1 MRDSLKNYKV
11 FTITSEPF
19 LPDILSSLMWEL
31 EISGLTEEADS
42 IKVFSGSGN
51 AVNETKISDLL
62 DKLVAEKLIKSF
74 SINKEI
80 LEDKNWNELWEKGR
94 EIIRATKRII
104 IKPTFKNYS
113 PRENE
118 IVLTIDPKMS
128 FGTGEHQTTK
138 PVLSL
143 LEKYIKPGNKVLD
156 VGSGTG
162 ILAIAS
168 VKLGAVSAI
177 ALDSDETCF
186 DNCIENCSLNNV
198 TDYVKTVT
206 GEIVSIEENNFDLI
220 LANIQKNVLLEI
232 ADKIK
237 LKTVAGALVI
247 LSGLLA
253 EDEKY
258 IVSHYT
264 KIGFQKTDF
273 AIMDEWLA
281 LVFRSV

>member
-1 MRDSLKNYKV
+1 MKNYKV

-138 PVLSL
+138 LVLSL

-206 GEIVSIEENNFDLI
+206 GEIVSIEENNFDLT

>member
-1 MRDSLKNYKV
+1 LRDSLKNYKV

-138 PVLSL
+138 LVLSL

>member
-1 MRDSLKNYKV
+1 MKNYKV

-62 DKLVAEKLIKSF
+62 EKLVAEKLIKSF

-138 PVLSL
+138 LVLSL

-206 GEIVSIEENNFDLI
+206 GEIVSIEENNFDLT

>member
-1 MRDSLKNYKV
+1 MKNYKV

-31 EISGLTEEADS
+31 EISGLTEEADCL
-42 IKVFSGSGN
+42 KVFSGSGN

-62 DKLVAEKLIKSF
+62 EKLVAEKLIKSF

-138 PVLSL
+138 LVLSL

-168 VKLGAVSAI
+168 IKLGAVRAT
-177 ALDSDETCF
+177 ALDFDETCF

-198 TDYVKTVT
+198 TDSVETVT
-206 GEIVSIEENNFDLI
+206 GEIGSIEENNFDLI
-220 LANIQKNVLLEI
+220 LANIQKNILLEI

-237 LKTVAGALVI
+237 LKTVSGGLVV
-247 LSGLLA
+247 LSGILM
-253 EDEKY
+253 EDEKS

-273 AIMDEWLA
+273 AIMDEWIA

>member
-1 MRDSLKNYKV
+1 MKNYKV

-138 PVLSL
+138 LVLSL

>member
-1 MRDSLKNYKV
+1 LRDSLKNYKV

-62 DKLVAEKLIKSF
+62 EKLVAEKLIKSF

-138 PVLSL
+138 LVLSL

-206 GEIVSIEENNFDLI
+206 GEIVSIEENNFDLT

>member
-1 MRDSLKNYKV
+1 MKNYKV
-11 FTITSEPF
+11 FTVTSEPF

-138 PVLSL
+138 LVLSL

-168 VKLGAVSAI
+168 IKLGAVRAT

-206 GEIVSIEENNFDLI
+206 GEIVSIEENNFDLT